1 METDI
6 KPTYKQRIRTFLE
19 MVKFSHTIFALPFA
33 LMAALLAAD
42 GLPSLWKIFWI
53 IIAMAG
59 ARTGAM
65 GANRLLD
72 AEIDARDPRTQ
83 DRALPAGLIDA
94 KQVLLLTCSSYVI
107 FIFAAAM
114 LNPFC
119 LHLAPYIVIALTAY
133 SAAKRYTIYT
143 HYILGFC
150 LGLAPVGAWIA
161 VAGSLALTPLILGF
175 AVGCWVSGFD
185 LLYSLQDIE
194 FDQREGLHS
203 IPAIIGIEQTLALA
217 RKLHLGMLGALFIV
231 YLFAPSLGWLFLLA
245 LLIVA
250 ALLHY
255 EHELL
260 SPTDLSKID
269 TAFFTINGYISITL
283 FVVAALDIFV
293 N

>member
-1 METDI
+1 MQTQPDLQ
-6 KPTYKQRIRTFLE
+6 QRIRTFLE

-72 AEIDARDPRTQ
+72 AKFDARNPRTKN
-83 DRALPAGLIDA
+83 RALPAGLIETRHA
-94 KQVLLLTCSSYVI
+94 LCLTLASYII

-114 LNPFC
+114 LNSFC
-119 LHLAPYIVIALTAY
+119 LHLAPYIIILLTAY
-133 SAAKRYTIYT
+133 SVAKRYTNYT
-143 HYILGFC
+143 HYILGLC
-150 LGLAPVGAWIA
+150 LGLAPIGAWIA
-161 VAGSLALTPLILGF
+161 VTGSLALTPLILGF

-194 FDQREGLHS
+194 FDQAEGLYS
-203 IPAIIGIEQTLALA
+203 IPATIGIEATLRLA
-217 RKLHLGMLGALFIV
+217 RKLHLGMLGALFLV
-231 YLFAPSLGWLFLLA
+231 YLFSASLGWFFLLA
-245 LLIVA
+245 LLAVA

-269 TAFFTINGYISITL
+269 TAFFTINGYISITI
-283 FVVAALDIFV
+283 FVVAALDVFAG
-293 N
+293 

>member
-1 METDI
+1 MSTQ
-6 KPTYKQRIRTFLE
+6 PQSRIRTFLE

-42 GLPSLWKIFWI
+42 GMPSLWKIFWI

-72 AEIDARDPRTQ
+72 ARFDALNPRTQ
-83 DRALPAGLIDA
+83 DRALPAGLIET
-94 KQVLLLTCSSYVI
+94 KQALGLTIASYLI

-114 LNPFC
+114 LNSFC
-119 LHLAPYIVIALTAY
+119 FQLAPYIIITLTAY
-133 SAAKRYTIYT
+133 SVAKRYTPYT

-150 LGLAPVGAWIA
+150 LGLAPIGAWIA
-161 VAGSLALTPLILGF
+161 VTGSLAFTPLILGF

-194 FDQREGLHS
+194 FDKTEGLYS
-203 IPAIIGIEQTLALA
+203 IPAEIGVEATLALA
-217 RKLHLGMLGALFIV
+217 RKLHLGMLGALFLV
-231 YLFAPSLGWLFLLA
+231 YLFSASLGWLFLLA
-245 LLIVA
+245 LIVIA

-260 SPTDLSKID
+260 SPNDLSKID
-269 TAFFTINGYISITL
+269 TAFFTINGYISITI
-283 FVVAALDIFV
+283 FVIAALDIFAG
-293 N
+293 

>member
-1 METDI
+1 MDTQPD
-6 KPTYKQRIRTFLE
+6 TQQRIRTFLE

-72 AEIDARDPRTQ
+72 ARFDALNPRTK
-83 DRALPAGLIDA
+83 DRALPAGLIETKHA
-94 KQVLLLTCSSYVI
+94 LCLTIASYLI

-114 LNPFC
+114 LNSFC
-119 LHLAPYIVIALTAY
+119 FHLAPYIIIMLTAY
-133 SAAKRYTIYT
+133 SVAKRYTSYT

-150 LGLAPVGAWIA
+150 LGLAPIGAWIA
-161 VAGSLALTPLILGF
+161 VTGSLAFTPLVLGF

-194 FDQREGLHS
+194 FDKTEGLYS
-203 IPAIIGIEQTLALA
+203 IPAEIGVEATLALA
-217 RKLHLGMLGALFIV
+217 RKLHLGMLGALFLV
-231 YLFAPSLGWLFLLA
+231 YLFSGSLGWLFLLA
-245 LLIVA
+245 LIVVA

-260 SPTDLSKID
+260 SPTDLTKID
-269 TAFFTINGYISITL
+269 TAFFTINGYISITI
-283 FVVAALDIFV
+283 FVIAALDIFAG
-293 N
+293 

>member
-1 METDI
+1 MDTQ
-6 KPTYKQRIRTFLE
+6 PNTQQRIRTFLE

-42 GLPSLWKIFWI
+42 GLPSIWKIFGI

-72 AEIDARDPRTQ
+72 ARFDALNPRTK
-83 DRALPAGLIDA
+83 DRALPAGLIETKHA
-94 KQVLLLTCSSYVI
+94 LCLTIASYLI

-114 LNPFC
+114 LNSFC
-119 LHLAPYIVIALTAY
+119 FHLAPYIIIVLTAY
-133 SAAKRYTIYT
+133 SVAKRYTSYT
-143 HYILGFC
+143 HYILGLC
-150 LGLAPVGAWIA
+150 LGLAPIGAWIA
-161 VAGSLALTPLILGF
+161 VTGSIAFTPLILGF

-194 FDQREGLHS
+194 FDKTEGLYS
-203 IPAIIGIEQTLALA
+203 IPAEIGVEATLALA
-217 RKLHLGMLGALFIV
+217 RKLHLGMLGALFLV
-231 YLFAPSLGWLFLLA
+231 YLFSASLGWLFLLA
-245 LLIVA
+245 LIVVA

-260 SPTDLSKID
+260 SPKDLTKID
-269 TAFFTINGYISITL
+269 TAFFTINGYISITINII
-283 FVVAALDIFV
+283 AALDIFAG
-293 N
+293 

>member
-1 METDI
+1 MQTQPDL
-6 KPTYKQRIRTFLE
+6 QHRIRTFLE

-33 LMAALLAAD
+33 LMAALLAAN
-42 GLPSLWKIFWI
+42 GMPSLWKIFWI

-72 AEIDARDPRTQ
+72 AKFDARNPRTQ
-83 DRALPAGLIDA
+83 DRALPAGLIETRHA
-94 KQVLLLTCSSYVI
+94 ICLTLASYMI

-114 LNPFC
+114 LNSFC
-119 LHLAPYIVIALTAY
+119 LHLAPYIIMLLTAY
-133 SAAKRYTIYT
+133 SVAKRYTTYT
-143 HYILGFC
+143 HYLLGLC

-161 VAGSLALTPLILGF
+161 VTGSLAFTPLVLGF

-194 FDQREGLHS
+194 FDQAEGLYS
-203 IPAIIGIEQTLALA
+203 IPATIGIEATLALA

-231 YLFAPSLGWLFLLA
+231 YIFSSSLGWLFLVA

-260 SPTDLSKID
+260 SPNDLSKID
-269 TAFFTINGYISITL
+269 TSFFTINGYISITI
-283 FVVAALDIFV
+283 FVIAALDIFAG
-293 N
+293 

>member
-1 METDI
+1 MDTQ
-6 KPTYKQRIRTFLE
+6 PNTQQRIRTFLE

-42 GLPSLWKIFWI
+42 GLPSIWKIFWI

-72 AEIDARDPRTQ
+72 ARFDALNPRTK
-83 DRALPAGLIDA
+83 DRALPAGLIETKHA
-94 KQVLLLTCSSYVI
+94 LCLTIASYLI

-114 LNPFC
+114 LNSFC
-119 LHLAPYIVIALTAY
+119 FHLAPYIIIVLTAY
-133 SAAKRYTIYT
+133 SVAKRYTSYT
-143 HYILGFC
+143 HYILGLC
-150 LGLAPVGAWIA
+150 LGLAPIGAWIA
-161 VAGSLALTPLILGF
+161 VTGSIAFTPLILGF

-194 FDQREGLHS
+194 FDKTEGLYS
-203 IPAIIGIEQTLALA
+203 IPAEIGVEATLALA
-217 RKLHLGMLGALFIV
+217 RKLHLGMLGALFLV
-231 YLFAPSLGWLFLLA
+231 YLFSASLGWLFLLA
-245 LLIVA
+245 LIVVA

-260 SPTDLSKID
+260 SPKDLTKID
-269 TAFFTINGYISITL
+269 TAFFTINGYISITI
-283 FVVAALDIFV
+283 FVIAALDIFAG
-293 N
+293 

>member
-1 METDI
+1 MNSRADT
-6 KPTYKQRIRTFLE
+6 KQRIRTFLE

-72 AEIDARDPRTQ
+72 ARFDALNPRTR
-83 DRALPAGLIDA
+83 DRALPAGLIEPRHA
-94 KQVLLLTCSSYVI
+94 LGLTVASYLI

-114 LNPFC
+114 LNSLC
-119 LHLAPYIVIALTAY
+119 LQLAPYIIMILTAY
-133 SAAKRYTIYT
+133 SAAKRYTSST

-161 VAGSLALTPLILGF
+161 VTGSLAFTPLILGV

-194 FDQREGLHS
+194 FDKPKDFIQSRPRSALKQPWAWPANS
-203 IPAIIGIEQTLALA
+203 IWGCWVRSFWSIFFQ
-217 RKLHLGMLGALFIV
+217 HL
-231 YLFAPSLGWLFLLA
+231 
-245 LLIVA
+245 
-250 ALLHY
+250 
-255 EHELL
+255 
-260 SPTDLSKID
+260 
-269 TAFFTINGYISITL
+269 
-283 FVVAALDIFV
+283 
-293 N
+293 

>member
-1 METDI
+1 MEI
-6 KPTYKQRIRTFLE
+6 KPAPQPRIRTFLE

-33 LMAALLAAD
+33 LLAALLAAD
-42 GLPSLWKIFWI
+42 GLPSLWKILWI

-72 AEIDARDPRTQ
+72 AKIDARNPRTK
-83 DRALPAGLIDA
+83 DRALPAGLIDTRQA
-94 KQVLLLTCSSYVI
+94 LLLTCASYLI

-114 LNPFC
+114 LNSLC
-119 LHLAPYIVIALTAY
+119 LHLAPYVIMLLTAY

-150 LGLAPVGAWIA
+150 LGLAPIGAWIA
-161 VAGSLALTPLILGF
+161 ITGSLALTPLVLGF

-185 LLYSLQDIE
+185 LLYSLQDID
-194 FDQREGLHS
+194 FDQQEGLHS
-203 IPAIIGIEQTLALA
+203 IPATIGIEQTLTLA
-217 RKLHLGMLGALFIV
+217 RKLHLGMFGALFFV
-231 YLFAPSLGWLFLLA
+231 YLAAPSLGWLFLLA
-245 LLIVA
+245 LLVVA

-260 SPTDLSKID
+260 SPTDLTKID
-269 TAFFTINGYISITL
+269 TAFFTVNGYISITL
-283 FVVAALDIFV
+283 FVVAAIDIFV
-293 N
+293 G

>member
-1 METDI
+1 MQTQ
-6 KPTYKQRIRTFLE
+6 TGLQYRIRTFLE

-42 GLPSLWKIFWI
+42 GMPSIWKIFWI

-72 AEIDARDPRTQ
+72 AKFDARNPRTQ
-83 DRALPAGLIDA
+83 NRALPAGLIETREA
-94 KQVLLLTCSSYVI
+94 LYLTLSSYAI

-114 LNPFC
+114 LNSFC
-119 LHLAPYIVIALTAY
+119 LHLAPYIIMLLTAY
-133 SAAKRYTIYT
+133 SVAKRYTTYT
-143 HYILGFC
+143 HYILGIC

-161 VAGSLALTPLILGF
+161 VTGSLALTPLVLGF

-194 FDQREGLHS
+194 FDQAEGLYS
-203 IPAIIGIEQTLALA
+203 IPAAIGVEATLALA
-217 RKLHLGMLGALFIV
+217 RKLHLGMLGALFLV
-231 YLFAPSLGWLFLLA
+231 YLFSASLGWLFLGA
-245 LLIVA
+245 LIVVA
-250 ALLHY
+250 ILLHY

-269 TAFFTINGYISITL
+269 TSFFTINGYISITI
-283 FVVAALDIFV
+283 FVIAALDIFAG
-293 N
+293 

>member
-1 METDI
+1 MNTQPD
-6 KPTYKQRIRTFLE
+6 TQQRIRTFLE

-42 GLPSLWKIFWI
+42 GMPSLWKIFWI

-72 AEIDARDPRTQ
+72 ARLDALNPRTK
-83 DRALPAGLIDA
+83 DRALPAGLIETKHA
-94 KQVLLLTCSSYVI
+94 LGLTIISYLV

-114 LNPFC
+114 LNSFC
-119 LHLAPYIVIALTAY
+119 FHLAPYIIIVLTAY
-133 SAAKRYTIYT
+133 SVAKRYTSYT

-150 LGLAPVGAWIA
+150 LGLAPIGAWIA
-161 VAGSLALTPLILGF
+161 VTGSLAFTPLVLGF

-194 FDQREGLHS
+194 FDKTEGLYS
-203 IPAIIGIEQTLALA
+203 IPAKIGVEATLALA
-217 RKLHLGMLGALFIV
+217 RKLHLGMLGALFLV
-231 YLFAPSLGWLFLLA
+231 YLFAGSLGWLFLLA
-245 LLIVA
+245 LIVVA

-260 SPTDLSKID
+260 NPNDLSKID

-283 FVVAALDIFV
+283 FVIAALDIFAG
-293 N
+293 

>member
-1 METDI
+1 MEMELAT
-6 KPTYKQRIRTFLE
+6 PQPRIRTFLE

-42 GLPSLWKIFWI
+42 GLPSIWKILWI

-72 AEIDARDPRTQ
+72 AEIDARNPRTKE
-83 DRALPAGLIDA
+83 RALPAGLIDA
-94 KQVLLLTCSSYVI
+94 KQVLLLTCSSYLI

-114 LNPFC
+114 LNSFC
-119 LHLAPYIVIALTAY
+119 LHLAPYIIIVLTAY
-133 SAAKRYTIYT
+133 SVAKRYTIYT

-161 VAGSLALTPLILGF
+161 ITGSLALTPLVLGF

-194 FDQREGLHS
+194 FDQEEGLHS
-203 IPAIIGIEQTLALA
+203 IPVAIGIEQTLTLA
-217 RKLHLGMLGALFIV
+217 RKLHLGMLGALFFI
-231 YLFAPSLGWLFLLA
+231 YLITPALGWLFLLA
-245 LLIVA
+245 ILAVVA
-250 ALLHY
+250 MLHF

-260 SPTDLSKID
+260 SPTDLTKID
-269 TAFFTINGYISITL
+269 TAFFTVNGYISITI
-283 FVVAALDIFV
+283 FVVAALDIFAG
-293 N
+293 

>member
-1 METDI
+1 
-6 KPTYKQRIRTFLE
+6 
-19 MVKFSHTIFALPFA
+19 MVKFSHTVFALPFA
-33 LMAALLAAD
+33 LLAALLAAN
-42 GLPSLWKIFWI
+42 GLPSLWKILWI

-72 AEIDARDPRTQ
+72 AKIDARNPRTK
-83 DRALPAGLIDA
+83 DRALPAGLIKTQQA
-94 KQVLLLTCSSYVI
+94 LLMTCSSYLI

-114 LNPFC
+114 LNSFC
-119 LHLAPYIVIALTAY
+119 LHLAPYIIILLTAY
-133 SAAKRYTIYT
+133 SVAKRYTIYT

-161 VAGSLALTPLILGF
+161 ITGSLALTPLILGL

-194 FDQREGLHS
+194 FDKEEGLRS
-203 IPAIIGIEQTLALA
+203 IPATIGIKQTLVLA
-217 RKLHLGMLGALFIV
+217 RKLHLGMLGTLFFV
-231 YLFAPSLGWLFLLA
+231 YLASPSLGWLFLLA
-245 LLIVA
+245 LLTVA

-260 SPTDLSKID
+260 SPTDLTKID
-269 TAFFTINGYISITL
+269 TAFFKVKGYISITL
-283 FVVAALDIFV
+283 FIIAALDIFAG
-293 N
+293 

>member
-1 METDI
+1 MEIQST
-6 KPTYKQRIRTFLE
+6 PQPRIRTFLE

-33 LMAALLAAD
+33 LLAALLAAN
-42 GLPSLWKIFWI
+42 GMPSFWKILWI

-72 AEIDARDPRTQ
+72 AKIDARNPRTKN
-83 DRALPAGLIDA
+83 RALPAGLINTQQA
-94 KQVLLLTCSSYVI
+94 LLMTCASYLV

-114 LNPFC
+114 LNSFC
-119 LHLAPYIVIALTAY
+119 LHLAPYVIMLLTAY
-133 SAAKRYTIYT
+133 SVAKRYTIYT

-161 VAGSLALTPLILGF
+161 VTGSLALTPLVLAF

-194 FDQREGLHS
+194 FDKQEGLHS
-203 IPAIIGIEQTLALA
+203 IPASIGIVQTLALA
-217 RKLHLGMLGALFIV
+217 RKLHLGMLGALFFV
-231 YLFAPSLGWLFLLA
+231 YLASPSLGWFFLLA
-245 LLIVA
+245 LLAVA

-255 EHELL
+255 EHEIL

-269 TAFFTINGYISITL
+269 TAFFTINGYISVTL
-283 FVVAALDIFV
+283 FVVAALDIFAG
-293 N
+293 

>member
-1 METDI
+1 MET
-6 KPTYKQRIRTFLE
+6 PTNNQPRIRTFLE

-33 LMAALLAAD
+33 LMAALLAAN
-42 GLPSLWKIFWI
+42 GMPSLWKILWI

-72 AEIDARDPRTQ
+72 AKIDARNPRTK
-83 DRALPAGLIDA
+83 DRALPAGLIDTQQA
-94 KQVLLLTCSSYVI
+94 LLMTCASYLV

-114 LNPFC
+114 LNPLC
-119 LHLAPYIVIALTAY
+119 LHLAPYIIMLLTAY
-133 SAAKRYTIYT
+133 SVAKRFTIYT

-150 LGLAPVGAWIA
+150 LGLAPLGAWIA
-161 VAGSLALTPLILGF
+161 VSGSLALTPLVLGF

-194 FDQREGLHS
+194 FDQQEGLYS
-203 IPAIIGIEQTLALA
+203 IPASIGIVETLALA
-217 RKLHLGMLGALFIV
+217 RKLHLGMLGALFFV
-231 YLFAPSLGWLFLLA
+231 YLLAPGLGWFFLLA
-245 LLIVA
+245 LLVVA

-255 EHELL
+255 EHEIL

-269 TAFFTINGYISITL
+269 TAFFTVNGYISITL
-283 FVVAALDIFV
+283 FVVAALDIFAG
-293 N
+293 

>member
-1 METDI
+1 
-6 KPTYKQRIRTFLE
+6 

-33 LMAALLAAD
+33 LMAALLAAN
-42 GLPSLWKIFWI
+42 GMPSIWKVFWI

-72 AEIDARDPRTQ
+72 AKFDARNPRTK
-83 DRALPAGLIDA
+83 DRALPAGLIETREA
-94 KQVLLLTCSSYVI
+94 LCLTLSSYII

-114 LNPFC
+114 LNSFC
-119 LHLAPYIVIALTAY
+119 LHLAPYIIMLLTAY
-133 SAAKRYTIYT
+133 SVAKRYTTYT
-143 HYILGFC
+143 HYILGIC

-161 VAGSLALTPLILGF
+161 VTGSLALTPLILGF

-194 FDQREGLHS
+194 FDQTEGLCS
-203 IPAIIGIEQTLALA
+203 IPAAIGVEATLALA
-217 RKLHLGMLGALFIV
+217 RKLHLGMLGALFLV
-231 YLFAPSLGWLFLLA
+231 YLFSASLGWLFLGA
-245 LLIVA
+245 LIVVA
-250 ALLHY
+250 ILLHY

-269 TAFFTINGYISITL
+269 TSFFTINGYISITI
-283 FVVAALDIFV
+283 FVIAALDIFAG
-293 N
+293 